1 MTGHVCVDFTFM
13 IKAAS
18 RHFCPAGVMGV
29 MEDLEDLGEQ
39 QDTNI
44 NSEADPGVRS
54 KVRES
59 WRGLGGAGGEI
70 WGRGFLGCQQGERRR
85 ERGR

>member
-1 MTGHVCVDFTFM
+1 
-13 IKAAS
+13 
-18 RHFCPAGVMGV
+18 MGV

-85 ERGR
+85 ERGREGERKRGRSKEEDRMPGA